1 MRNIKQINIKNRTYC
16 VFNNMIHIKNFDS
29 SLLKIDKTS
38 YKNIEIYY
46 IGYIKMKDLDYI
58 NNHGVNRLYYLS
70 INQMNTLKKAMEID
84 IQV

>member
-1 MRNIKQINIKNRTYC
+1 
-16 VFNNMIHIKNFDS
+16 MIHIKNFDS

-58 NNHGVNRLYYLS
+58 NNHGVNRLYYLW
-70 INQMNTLKKAMEID
+70 INQMDALKKAMEID
-84 IQV
+84 ILSLVSDDKNNDTESWGKN

>member
-1 MRNIKQINIKNRTYC
+1 
-16 VFNNMIHIKNFDS
+16 MIHIKNFDS

-58 NNHGVNRLYYLS
+58 NNHGVNRLYYLW
-70 INQMNTLKKAMEID
+70 INQMDTLKKAMEID
-84 IQV
+84 ILSLVSDDKNNDTESWGKN